1 MTPAVQ
7 SMVAVAYVRDI
18 GSSRGFYEL
27 LGFREL
33 SSGRADQAAWLA
45 LHNKGH
51 HVLLAT
57 TEPPLPVP
65 ALPLLLYFWYD
76 DLSMVTAALAAAGVE
91 VAHMGHPPHALGGE
105 VKVIDPDGN
114 TLLLG
119 QRERSPS
126 QPPAPEEDPAS
137 RFSLLREAAA
147 LVRAHGGT
155 TLACQIPEASGTPCQ
170 RRAEVKLADTAGNAA
185 WACFA
190 HADEILVMVRG
201 AFVTSPEDEGI
212 AEFTARRS
220 TA

>member
-7 SMVAVAYVRDI
+7 SMAAVTYVRDI
-18 GSSRGFYEL
+18 GSSRVFYEL
-27 LGFREL
+27 LGFTEQG
-33 SSGRADQAAWLA
+33 SGRADRAAWLS
-45 LHNKGH
+45 LRQGGH
-51 HVLLAT
+51 HIVLAS

-65 ALPLLLYFWYD
+65 ALPLLFYFWYD
-76 DLSMVTAALAAAGVE
+76 DLDTVTAALAAAGVE

-105 VKVIDPDGN
+105 AKVLDPDGN

-119 QRERSPS
+119 QRERSAS

-147 LVRAHGGT
+147 LVRARGGT
-155 TLACQIPEASGTPCQ
+155 TFTCQIPDASGAPCQ
-170 RRAEVKLADTAGNAA
+170 QRAQVKLADTAGEAA

-190 HADEILVMVRG
+190 HADEVLVMVRG
-201 AFVTSPEDEGI
+201 AFVASPEDEGI

-220 TA
+220 NA